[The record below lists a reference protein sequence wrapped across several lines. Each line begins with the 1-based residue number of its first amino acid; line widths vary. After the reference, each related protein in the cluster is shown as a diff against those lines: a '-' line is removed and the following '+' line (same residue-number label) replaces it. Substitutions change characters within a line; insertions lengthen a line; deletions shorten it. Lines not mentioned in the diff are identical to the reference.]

1 MRKGK
6 NKESVDKINQVRKNK
21 KKTQEKKKKKRE
33 CKKKKK
39 RKKKK
44 KKNTRYPP
52 KRIRQEKN
60 LSRNENRNKTTKGT
74 ATTSNT

>member
-6 NKESVDKINQVRKNK
+6 NKESVDKINQVKKN
-21 KKTQEKKKKKRE
+21 
-33 CKKKKK
+33 
-39 RKKKK
+39 K